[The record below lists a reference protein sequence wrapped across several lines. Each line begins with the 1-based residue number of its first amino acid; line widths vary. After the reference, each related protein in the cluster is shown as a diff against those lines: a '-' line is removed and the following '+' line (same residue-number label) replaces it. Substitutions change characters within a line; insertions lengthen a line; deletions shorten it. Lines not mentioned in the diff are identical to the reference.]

1 MSSVATM
8 RPAAT
13 LFHEEQYFDW
23 RVYTL
28 LGAIELAAGLVLLW
42 WTYRAEPAAL
52 MARAWNLEFALG
64 VGAGLGL
71 PFFLLTFFV
80 LHMTTE
86 ATPDVLTVWYG
97 WVPIYRRS
105 VTIADIRSCEVVEY
119 RPIADH
125 GGWGVRACRD
135 GERVLTARG
144 DRGVRIV
151 FADGGK
157 LLVGSQRAEEL
168 AEVLTPS
175 RRADM
180 V

>member
-28 LGAIELAAGLVLLW
+28 IGAIEIAIGLCLLW

-52 MARAWNLEFALG
+52 MARAWNLDFVLG
-64 VGAGLGL
+64 LGLGLGL
-71 PFFLLTFFV
+71 PLLLTPFI

-86 ATPDVLTVWYG
+86 ATPDLLTVWYG

-105 VTIADIRSCEVVEY
+105 VAIADLRSCEVVEY

-125 GGWGVRACRD
+125 GGWGVRTSRD

-144 DRGVRIV
+144 DRGVRLL
-151 FADGGK
+151 FADGGR
-157 LLVGSQRAEEL
+157 LLVGSQRADEL
-168 AEVLTPS
+168 ADVLTRS
-175 RRADM
+175 LRTDM

>member
-1 MSSVATM
+1 MSSVVTM

-23 RVYTL
+23 RVYSL
-28 LGAIELAAGLVLLW
+28 LGAIELAAGLSLLW
-42 WTYRAEPAAL
+42 WTYRAEPAGL

-64 VGAGLGL
+64 IGAGLGL
-71 PFFLLTFFV
+71 PLLLTVFV

-105 VTIADIRSCEVVEY
+105 VTIADIRACEVVEY

-125 GGWGVRACRD
+125 GGWGVRAGRD

-144 DRGVRIV
+144 DRGVRLV
-151 FADGGK
+151 LTDGGR
-157 LLVGSQRAEEL
+157 LLVGSQRADEL
-168 AEVLTPS
+168 AEVLTRS
-175 RRADM
+175 LRTDM
-180 V
+180 D

>member
-1 MSSVATM
+1 M
-8 RPAAT
+8 RPAAA

-23 RVYTL
+23 RVYAL
-28 LGAIELAAGLVLLW
+28 LGAVEVAACLGLLW
-42 WTYRAEPAAL
+42 WTYRAEPAAFL
-52 MARAWNLEFALG
+52 ARAWSLEFALLI
-64 VGAGLGL
+64 GAGLGL
-71 PFFLLTFFV
+71 PWLLTVFV

-105 VTIADIRSCEVVEY
+105 VQIVDIRSCAVVEF

-125 GGWGVRACRD
+125 GGWGVRAGRD

-144 DRGVRIV
+144 DRGVRLLL
-151 FADGGK
+151 ADGGR
-157 LLVGSQRAEEL
+157 LLIGSQRADEL
-168 AEVLTPS
+168 AEVLTRS
-175 RRADM
+175 LRIDA